1 LWELGSLEHHLVS
14 YPYCD
19 GETLSFRTV
28 STLSDLCPGRY
39 GIREPVGGAS
49 PEQLDLIVVPGL
61 AFTADGNRLGRG
73 AGFYDRFLSTI
84 PGYAVKVGVCF
95 AFQLVLEIPV
105 ECHDVKVDALVCA

>member
-1 LWELGSLEHHLVS
+1 
-14 YPYCD
+14 
-19 GETLSFRTV
+19 
-28 STLSDLCPGRY
+28 
-39 GIREPVGGAS
+39 
-49 PEQLDLIVVPGL
+49 L

-105 ECHDVKVDALVCA
+105 ECHDVKVDALVYA